1 MGQRGGRPS
10 RTTQKLSSNQSAFSR
25 SSIST
30 MMKVASILIIVLL
43 FHFVSSQTEK
53 SEEDDSRDITENV
66 LPSSSTAK
74 PDDKKSN
81 FSEDRFS
88 KLFQPRRPSRPKLIS
103 PRFVSKPKPTLPS
116 FIKNTPPIIKVQPS
130 DFNNVNQRPTH
141 GTTSTTKSPRTS
153 SRTQNQ
159 SRNNQSSNRNVRN
172 QQTSSSTTESPSRRK
187 FGANIPT
194 TRRNSTSTN
203 PFKKG

>member
-1 MGQRGGRPS
+1 
-10 RTTQKLSSNQSAFSR
+10 
-25 SSIST
+25 

-53 SEEDDSRDITENV
+53 SEEFDSKDIAEDV
-66 LPSSSTAK
+66 LPSSSTVK

-88 KLFQPRRPSRPKLIS
+88 KLFQPRRSSRPKLIS

-130 DFNNVNQRPTH
+130 DFNNVHQRPTH

-153 SRTQNQ
+153 SRIQNQ
-159 SRNNQSSNRNVRN
+159 SRNNQSSNNRNVRN

-187 FGANIPT
+187 FGSNIPT